1 MEKLQENNERQ
12 RCWDFQC
19 MHFTSAIGFTSY
31 ISLSLAGR
39 HAIIT
44 ELAALMPWE
53 VTAEILIHLELNNSS
68 FKLD

>member
-1 MEKLQENNERQ
+1 
-12 RCWDFQC
+12 
-19 MHFTSAIGFTSY
+19 MHFTSAMSFTSY